1 MSTSQSTRLVR
12 GYAGR
17 ALRETA
23 GFAILPAKTIGTA
36 GEQFIA
42 YRALEEGLH
51 VAQPLGDNLPY
62 DLLVDSGQEILRLQ
76 IKTTTTEEQGKYGF
90 VLQHG
95 GNGSSYQ
102 DDTIDFFGLVALPLR
117 TIYIV
122 SKSSMNGRM
131 KAYVYPGNPDSIGRL
146 EIYRENWDLL

>member
-1 MSTSQSTRLVR
+1 MVG

-23 GFAILPAKTIGTA
+23 GSTILPPKTIGTA
-36 GEQFIA
+36 GEQFFA

-76 IKTTTTEEQGKYGF
+76 IKTTTTEVAGKPGKYGF
-90 VLQHG
+90 ALNHG
-95 GNGSSYQ
+95 KDSSSYHA
-102 DDTIDFFGLVALPLR
+102 DTVDFFGLVVLPLR

-122 SKSSMNGRM
+122 PQESVDERIKV
-131 KAYVYPGNPDSIGRL
+131 YVYPENPDSAGLL
-146 EIYRENWDLL
+146 ERYCENWGLL